1 MVGTSGCS
9 LKKFG
14 VPASLNQT
22 SGVVRM
28 ERHCR
33 TWIDALGGWDGGSGD
48 GGGGVVGSPCSE
60 GGG

>member
-1 MVGTSGCS
+1 MVGTAGCS
-9 LKKFG
+9 LKKF
-14 VPASLNQT
+14 
-22 SGVVRM
+22 GVVRM

-33 TWIDALGGWDGGSGD
+33 TWIEALGGWDGGSGD